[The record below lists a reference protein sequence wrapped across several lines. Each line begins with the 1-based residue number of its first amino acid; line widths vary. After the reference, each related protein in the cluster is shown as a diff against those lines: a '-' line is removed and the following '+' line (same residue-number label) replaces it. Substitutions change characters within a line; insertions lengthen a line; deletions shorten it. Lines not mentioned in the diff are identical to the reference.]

1 MWRMTMNRFT
11 QVLAASALALFVFA
25 APARAASDTWIGTKA
40 KIALLTAD
48 DVPGTSID
56 VDVKSG
62 TITLTGKVHTAAQ
75 KAKAEQ
81 VARGIDGA
89 TGVKNMLQ
97 VVPKS
102 EEKVVD
108 ATDDQVKDKVQAAL
122 KTQGLNDVSVD
133 SVNNGVVMLKGK
145 TDSLGRQLAAIETA
159 AKVPG
164 VKRVASQIES
174 TEK

>member
-1 MWRMTMNRFT
+1 MNNRFT
-11 QVLAASALALFVFA
+11 LAVAASALALFVSA
-25 APARAASDTWIGTKA
+25 APAHAASDTWIGTKA

-48 DVPGTSID
+48 DVPGTAID
-56 VDVKSG
+56 VDVKG
-62 TITLTGKVHTAAQ
+62 GMITLTGKVHTAAQ

-81 VARGIDGA
+81 VAHGIDGA

-97 VVPKS
+97 VVPKPA
-102 EEKVVD
+102 EKAVD
-108 ATDDQVKDKVQAAL
+108 ASDDQIKDKVQAAL
-122 KTQGLNDVSVD
+122 KTQGLSDVSVD

-145 TDSLGRQLAAIETA
+145 TDSLGRELAAIETT

>member
-1 MWRMTMNRFT
+1 MSNRFT
-11 QVLAASALALFVFA
+11 QALAIGALVVLVSA
-25 APARAASDTWIGTKA
+25 APALANDTWIGTKA

-48 DVPGTSID
+48 DVTGTAID
-56 VDVKSG
+56 VDVKDG
-62 TITLTGKVHTAAQ
+62 MITLSGKVHTAAE

-81 VARGIDGA
+81 VAKGIEGA

-102 EEKVVD
+102 QEKMVEQSD
-108 ATDDQVKDKVQAAL
+108 EQIQDKVKTAL

-133 SVNNGVVMLKGK
+133 SVNNGVVTLKGK
-145 TDSLGRQLAAIETA
+145 TDSLGRQLAAIETT

-164 VKRVASQIES
+164 VKRVSSQIET

>member
-1 MWRMTMNRFT
+1 MSNRFT
-11 QVLAASALALFVFA
+11 LALAASALAVMVSA
-25 APARAASDTWIGTKA
+25 APAHAASDTWIGTKA

-48 DVPGTSID
+48 DVSGTAID
-56 VDVKSG
+56 VDVKDG
-62 TITLTGKVHTAAQ
+62 MITLNGKVHSAAE

-89 TGVKNMLQ
+89 KGVKNMLQ

-102 EEKVVD
+102 VEKMVD
-108 ATDDQVKDKVQAAL
+108 QSDDQVKDKVQAAL

-133 SVNNGVVMLKGK
+133 SVNNGVVVLKGK
-145 TDSLGRQLAAIETA
+145 TDSLGRQLAAIEAT

-164 VKRVASQIES
+164 VKRVSSQIE
-174 TEK
+174 TAEK

>member
-1 MWRMTMNRFT
+1 MSNRFL
-11 QVLAASALALFVFA
+11 QALGGSALALFLAA
-25 APARAASDTWIGTKA
+25 APAHAASDTWIGTKA

-48 DVPGTSID
+48 DVAGSAID
-56 VDVKSG
+56 VDVKNG
-62 TITLTGKVHTAAQ
+62 MITLSGKVHSAAE

-81 VARGIDGA
+81 VAKGIDGN

-97 VVPKS
+97 VVTKS
-102 EEKVVD
+102 QEKMVE

-145 TDSLGRQLAAIETA
+145 TDSLGRELAAIEAT

-164 VKRVASQIES
+164 VKRVSSQIES
-174 TEK
+174 PAER

>member
-1 MWRMTMNRFT
+1 MSNRLT
-11 QVLAASALALFVFA
+11 QALAVAALAFLVSV
-25 APARAASDTWIGTKA
+25 APAAANDTWIGTKA

-48 DVPGTSID
+48 DVSGTAID
-56 VDVKSG
+56 VDVKDG
-62 TITLTGKVHTAAQ
+62 MITLSGKVHTAAE
-75 KAKAEQ
+75 KARAEQ

-89 TGVKNMLQ
+89 AGVKNMLQ

-102 EEKVVD
+102 QEKAVE
-108 ATDDQVKDKVQAAL
+108 ATDDQVKDKVQTAL
-122 KTQGLNDVSVD
+122 KTQGLTDVSVD

-145 TDSLGRQLAAIETA
+145 TESLGRQLAAIETA